1 MADGTHTRVWVWM
14 TDKCRKRINGR
25 EGYIITEITQSK
37 GDGKRKEAQEKGRG
51 FRDARG
57 DGDSSPR
64 ANGPFSLGPLGCP
77 ILYVFLPSERAVAS
91 SEPNFR
97 IYSLQIH
104 CNGPSSKIATL
115 QNQYLYFFFFFFFF
129 PFFLELWGGV
139 GFVFNGHTMQ
149 QLKPLSMH

>member
-1 MADGTHTRVWVWM
+1 MRTRVWVWM

-51 FRDARG
+51 SRDARG

-64 ANGPFSLGPLGCP
+64 ANGPFSLGPLGYP
-77 ILYVFLPSERAVAS
+77 ILYIFPPSERAVAS

-129 PFFLELWGGV
+129 PFFFGVVGWGGV
-139 GFVFNGHTMQ
+139 CFQWTYYATVKASLHA
-149 QLKPLSMH
+149 LA